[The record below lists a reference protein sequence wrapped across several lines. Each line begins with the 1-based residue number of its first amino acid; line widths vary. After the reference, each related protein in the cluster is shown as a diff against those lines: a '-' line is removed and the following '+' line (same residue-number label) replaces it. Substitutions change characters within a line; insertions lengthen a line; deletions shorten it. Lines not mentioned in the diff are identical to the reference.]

1 MKNNGAGFT
10 LIEIMITVAIISIL
24 AVIAMPR
31 FSKLVNKSRE
41 SSTTG
46 SLTSLRSTLNIY
58 YGANHIHPTDNLAA
72 LTANGTYISVI
83 PPTKLPGTP
92 HQDSNAVS
100 VGASTGT
107 ALTDSGGWAYVNDP
121 DSKHYG
127 TVFVNCSHA
136 DSKGSAWN
144 TR

>member
-1 MKNNGAGFT
+1 MKDNTAGFT
-10 LIEIMITVAIISIL
+10 LIEIMIAVAIISIL

-31 FSKLVNKSRE
+31 FANLVNKSRE

-58 YGANHIHPTDNLAA
+58 YGANHAHPTDNLAS

-83 PPTKLPGTP
+83 PPAKLPGTP
-92 HQDSNAVS
+92 HPDSNAVS

-107 ALTDSGGWAYVNDP
+107 ALTDAGGWAYVSDP
-121 DSKHYG
+121 DSQQYG
-127 TVFVNCSHA
+127 TIFVNCSHA
-136 DSKGSAWN
+136 DSKGAAWN